1 MSESGKDLGV
11 AMALLERHTKHRL
24 PRALEIKERVDQG
37 EVLSDPD
44 LDFLAEVLESSRE
57 AKALA
62 DEHPELQEIYV
73 KTVELYT
80 HIMDKATEN
89 ANQNPTQ

>member
-1 MSESGKDLGV
+1 MSESDKEMGV
-11 AMALLERHTKHRL
+11 AVALLERHTKHRL

-37 EVLSDPD
+37 ETLSDPD
-44 LDFLAEVLESSRE
+44 LDFLQEVLESSHE

-73 KTVELYT
+73 KAVELYT

-89 ANQNPTQ
+89 ANQNPKQ